1 LGVFG
6 NVFRV
11 VLGDLLGNQFF
22 LEKRGRMKINKND
35 TKEEIERSF
44 MEMVSGPNPLPEAL
58 RFVPERWRTKV
69 VCELAFI
76 RDERNVDHVP
86 CHLLNN
92 EMALKKIGRH
102 CHTLEWIYM
111 IPEESWSFDLA
122 VAALVSNGGCLEFI
136 PKKWLNEDVFLAVV
150 ESMLLGLSR
159 IPMEYQTQK
168 VVEAALKKN
177 LDNSKYIKI
186 KEMFKNALEEALNE

>member
-1 LGVFG
+1 MILGG
-6 NVFRV
+6 
-11 VLGDLLGNQFF
+11 LLGNQFF
-22 LEKRGRMKINKND
+22 LKKSGRMKVNKND

-44 MEMVSGPNPLPEAL
+44 MEMVSGPNPLPQAL

-69 VCELAFI
+69 VCELAFT
-76 RDERNVDHVP
+76 RDEGNVNHIP

-92 EMALKKIGRH
+92 EMALKKINRH
-102 CHTLEWIYM
+102 CYTLEWIYM
-111 IPEESWSFDLA
+111 IPEGSWSFDLA
-122 VAALVSNGGCLEFI
+122 VAALVSSGGCLEFI

-159 IPMEYQTQK
+159 VPMEHQTQK

-177 LDNSKYIKI
+177 LDNSKYIKT
-186 KEMFKNALEEALNE
+186 KGLMMNALEEVLGE

>member
-1 LGVFG
+1 M
-6 NVFRV
+6 
-11 VLGDLLGNQFF
+11 VLGDLLGSQFF
-22 LEKRGRMKINKND
+22 LEKSGRMKINKND

-58 RFVPERWRTKV
+58 RFVPERWRTKA

-76 RDERNVDHVP
+76 RDERNVDHIP

-102 CHTLEWIYM
+102 CPTLEWIYM

-122 VAALVSNGGCLEFI
+122 VAALVGNGGSLEFI
-136 PKKWLNEDVFLAVV
+136 PKKLVNDDLFLAVV
-150 ESMLLGLSR
+150 ESVLLGLSR
-159 IPMEYQTQK
+159 VPMEHQTQK
-168 VVEAALKKN
+168 VIEIALKSDP
-177 LDNSKYIKI
+177 DNSKYIKTKGLI
-186 KEMFKNALEEALNE
+186 KNALEEALAD